1 MGIKETFE
9 KAADSIIKSA
19 KETMGIEEE
28 RERTRGTGVDMPE
41 SGFSGEVEPELAGEH
56 PEPLYMSEMESEEE
70 AYEEA
75 AYFDTGLIGAGFKRD
90 FVDNIR
96 DTADA
101 RANEQNVR
109 PQMEVWPFEDDWGH
123 WVLSH
128 EDPARSVVC
137 NTPEFKDSPYC
148 GHGVH

>member
-9 KAADSIIKSA
+9 KAADSIIKTA
-19 KETMGIEEE
+19 KETMGVEED
-28 RERTRGTGVDMPE
+28 RERTRGTGADMPE
-41 SGFSGEVEPELAGEH
+41 SRFSGEVEPELAGEH
-56 PEPLYMSEMESEEE
+56 PEPLYMAEMETEGTEE
-70 AYEEA
+70 AD
-75 AYFDTGLIGAGFKRD
+75 YFDTSLTGGGFKQD
-90 FVDNIR
+90 FVNSIR
-96 DTADA
+96 DTDEA
-101 RANEQNVR
+101 RANELNVR

-128 EDPARSVVC
+128 EDPTRSVIC

>member
-1 MGIKETFE
+1 MGIKDTLE
-9 KAADSIIKSA
+9 KAADSIMKSA

-28 RERTRGTGVDMPE
+28 SERTRGTTAEMPV
-41 SGFSGEVEPELAGEH
+41 SQFSGEVEPELAGEH
-56 PEPLYMSEMESEEE
+56 PEPLYMAELETEE
-70 AYEEA
+70 AE
-75 AYFDTGLIGAGFKRD
+75 YFDTGLVGGGFRAD
-90 FVDNIR
+90 FVDSIR
-96 DTADA
+96 GTADA
-101 RANEQNVR
+101 RANEQNIR